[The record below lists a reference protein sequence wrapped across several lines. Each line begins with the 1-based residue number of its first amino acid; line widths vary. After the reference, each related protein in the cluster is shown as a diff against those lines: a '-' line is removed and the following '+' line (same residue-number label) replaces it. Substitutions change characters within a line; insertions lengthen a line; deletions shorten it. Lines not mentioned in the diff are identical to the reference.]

1 MLAASEADRAA
12 ITKRLFHAYHVDNQ
26 DVSSL
31 QFLSEVAAEFNVDM
45 TKLQDPAIKLEL
57 RERSAAAAQRGFFGV
72 PTYRVGDRF
81 WWGGDREHFVL
92 DALGGERIV
101 PDKAE
106 GIVAGREVEF
116 FHDFSSPFSY
126 LAATQIERIAAEAGA
141 SVVYRPMLLGAIF
154 REIGTPNVPLL
165 AMNRNK
171 QQYYSV
177 DLENWAR
184 WWGVPFGFNSHFP
197 LRTVT
202 ALRVALQ
209 EPKTTPLFYSA
220 VWAEDLNIADPEV
233 IRSLLQQNGFA
244 ADALLTG
251 CQEPAVKEQLRA
263 NTERAVAIGACGAPT
278 FRVGDQIFWGQDRL
292 EQVRRALMAS

>member
-1 MLAASEADRAA
+1 M
-12 ITKRLFHAYHVDNQ
+12 
-26 DVSSL
+26 
-31 QFLSEVAAEFNVDM
+31 
-45 TKLQDPAIKLEL
+45 
-57 RERSAAAAQRGFFGV
+57 
-72 PTYRVGDRF
+72 
-81 WWGGDREHFVL
+81 L

-101 PDKAE
+101 PDKAA

-184 WWGVPFGFNSHFP
+184 WWGVPLWFLPHFP

-202 ALRVALQ
+202 ALRVALRNR
-209 EPKTTPLFYSA
+209 KRRLCF
-220 VWAEDLNIADPEV
+220 
-233 IRSLLQQNGFA
+233 IRRFG
-244 ADALLTG
+244 
-251 CQEPAVKEQLRA
+251 
-263 NTERAVAIGACGAPT
+263 
-278 FRVGDQIFWGQDRL
+278 
-292 EQVRRALMAS
+292 RRT